1 VLTEAQRVR
10 RFVAAAAAR
19 VCLATE
25 RAGHEVHPRWRDLL
39 RTARRHTVHPLLL
52 RDLDAAYAVARD
64 HFHSM
69 SGGHWSCWYL
79 VKTALLRDACMT
91 PDDGRSFVFALEKI
105 MEVTRHRWQGA
116 RELRRW
122 VREQVPRLGLAWP
135 LADDERLRDD
145 PKEKNMESMA
155 DMSAEDMLVRHLEE
169 VALRVVTTARCP
181 ICGGKPVT
189 LSYRPTL
196 YCACARRHEWE
207 IRERWD
213 PPMEGA

>member
-1 VLTEAQRVR
+1 MLTEAQRVR
-10 RFVAAAAAR
+10 RFVAAAASR

-25 RAGHEVHPRWRDLL
+25 RDGYELHPSWRDLL

-52 RDLDAAYAVARD
+52 RDLDAAYDVARV

-91 PDDGRSFVFALEKI
+91 PDDGRSFVFALEKV

-145 PKEKNMESMA
+145 PKEHAVEQEDGGEAMKDATEFKGVFVEPQEDREGRSIAYASEMVQRA
-155 DMSAEDMLVRHLEE
+155 DVVLTRGADGSVRVLKDRTGKL
-169 VALRVVTTARCP
+169 LR
-181 ICGGKPVT
+181 
-189 LSYRPTL
+189 
-196 YCACARRHEWE
+196 
-207 IRERWD
+207 
-213 PPMEGA
+213 